1 MFRNYLKTA
10 FRSLLK
16 QKVYTAINVIGL
28 AVSIGACIL
37 IVMYV
42 RHEFSYDKF
51 FPGGDRIYKMVLER
65 KYPNHATFYSVV
77 PHSFAQSIQKDFP
90 EVENVLHLFGPNR
103 NSVVTYKVSDT
114 QVKSFEEDYFLQT
127 DSSFFKFFD
136 LELVKGDKSTVLA
149 LPNQV
154 LISEST
160 AKKYFGNDE
169 PIGKILGGDNGEL
182 KVSGVFK
189 DLPDNSH
196 LRFDFLGSLAGPQFN
211 QFINTENFTGFDSH
225 TYIKLKAG
233 ADYKTLEAKFPK
245 MVDTYAAAQI
255 ERDLGKSWE
264 DYKRAGNGYR
274 YFLQPLTSIH
284 LDPTNIEFTITPS
297 GNIQYVYILSFIAAL
312 ILVIACINFMNLATA
327 RSAERAREVGVRK
340 VMGSLKKQLVIQ
352 FLVEAT
358 LLTLIGTIIA
368 VIGAQLLL
376 PSFNSLVEK
385 QLHIPFDALMVAS
398 LLAVAL
404 LVGVMAGIYPAFVL
418 SGYNPVVVMK
428 GNFSNNA
435 RGAWLRNG
443 LVVFQFM
450 ISIILIVGTVVVRS
464 QMSFMQS
471 KNLGFDKEQVLMVE
485 RAFVLDKKSETFIEE
500 IRRMPE
506 VREVAG
512 TSSRVGNRDDV
523 FGQQFQPDG
532 SDEVL
537 TVKSM
542 VMDDDFAK
550 TIGFELKDGRSFAKE
565 TNDSLNILL
574 NETAVRTMGLSD
586 PIGRKLLNNDLFRGN
601 PQQAKARYFTVVGIV
616 KDFHFQ
622 SLRDEITPLVI
633 YSYEAFGKLATPNI
647 VAVRLKDNQ
656 FQQAISKIQSKWSEL
671 VPNQPFQFEFLDQN
685 LSQGYAEEQRSG
697 KLFAVFSGLAII
709 IACVGLYGLSA
720 YTASLRIKEI
730 GIRKVMGASVAGVV
744 ILLSKD
750 FTKLVLIAFVLAVP
764 VAWWMMD
771 SWLSGFA
778 FRIPLGVGSF
788 IMAGAIALTIAW
800 ITVSYQSIKAS
811 IANPVKSLRGE

>member
-1 MFRNYLKTA
+1 
-10 FRSLLK
+10 
-16 QKVYTAINVIGL
+16 
-28 AVSIGACIL
+28 
-37 IVMYV
+37 
-42 RHEFSYDKF
+42 
-51 FPGGDRIYKMVLER
+51 
-65 KYPNHATFYSVV
+65 
-77 PHSFAQSIQKDFP
+77 
-90 EVENVLHLFGPNR
+90 
-103 NSVVTYKVSDT
+103 
-114 QVKSFEEDYFLQT
+114 
-127 DSSFFKFFD
+127 
-136 LELVKGDKSTVLA
+136 
-149 LPNQV
+149 
-154 LISEST
+154 
-160 AKKYFGNDE
+160 
-169 PIGKILGGDNGEL
+169 
-182 KVSGVFK
+182 
-189 DLPDNSH
+189 
-196 LRFDFLGSLAGPQFN
+196 
-211 QFINTENFTGFDSH
+211 
-225 TYIKLKAG
+225 
-233 ADYKTLEAKFPK
+233 
-245 MVDTYAAAQI
+245 
-255 ERDLGKSWE
+255 
-264 DYKRAGNGYR
+264 
-274 YFLQPLTSIH
+274 
-284 LDPTNIEFTITPS
+284 
-297 GNIQYVYILSFIAAL
+297 
-312 ILVIACINFMNLATA
+312 
-327 RSAERAREVGVRK
+327 
-340 VMGSLKKQLVIQ
+340 
-352 FLVEAT
+352 
-358 LLTLIGTIIA
+358 
-368 VIGAQLLL
+368 
-376 PSFNSLVEK
+376 
-385 QLHIPFDALMVAS
+385 
-398 LLAVAL
+398 
-404 LVGVMAGIYPAFVL
+404 
-418 SGYNPVVVMK
+418 MK

-506 VREVAG
+506 VREVAA

-550 TIGFELKDGRSFAKE
+550 TIGFELKEGRSFAKE
-565 TNDSLNILL
+565 TNDSLNIIL

-586 PIGRKLLNNDLFRGN
+586 PIGRKLLNLDLFRGN
-601 PQQAKARYFTVVGIV
+601 PQQAKARYFTVVGIM

-633 YSYEAFGKLATPNI
+633 YSYEAFGKSATPNI

-685 LSQGYAEEQRSG
+685 LAQGYAEEQRSG

-750 FTKLVLIAFVLAVP
+750 FTKLVLIAFFLAIP

-778 FRIPLGVGSF
+778 FRISLGVGSF
-788 IMAGAIALTIAW
+788 VLAGAIALTIAW